1 MLIADYVAIGA
12 LIACMLVL
20 CAGARAERTRNARR
34 WRQCDGSGLDRK
46 GLVLPKEVRMFWQWE
61 PELYQARECDSR
73 ATMTA
78 RTHCSK
84 DAFNG
89 RHGKAA
95 L

>member
-46 GLVLPKEVRMFWQWE
+46 GLVCQKRSGCFGSGE
-61 PELYQARECDSR
+61 PELYQARKRDSR

-78 RTHCSK
+78 RCGSIE
-84 DAFNG
+84 FRSG
-89 RHGKAA
+89 RNCQSD
-95 L
+95 